1 MASSRSFIL
10 LKIVIL
16 LFSISMELYAT
27 VKIMPLGDSITYDNG
42 YADVKNP
49 RPEGERSAYRNYLW
63 YQLNDA
69 GYVVDFVGSRR
80 AGQSIVP
87 AFDPDNEGYPG
98 WTSYDLAE
106 GTYAWL
112 QQSSPDV
119 ILLHA
124 GSMDQQT
131 SPAGI
136 EMILN
141 EVDTYE
147 ANSGHSITVVL
158 ALIINRRSYAK
169 WVTVLNSKVKAMAE
183 ARIQNGD
190 KIVIVDMENGAGI
203 DYNKDMADPA
213 HPTNEGYTKMA
224 IVWYNAL
231 IALPIMQRR
240 TEEFVL
246 RFYKH
251 ILEREADTA
260 GLEYW
265 AEELKHATATS
276 VAIGFFKSEEY
287 KAMDLNSEE
296 FIRILYHTMFDR
308 EAEAEGLTYWTDK
321 LNSGEKRVD
330 IMAGFFNSKEFK
342 DLAESFGVVAISD
355 TDRAWLRTHSL
366 GD

>member
-1 MASSRSFIL
+1 MFP
-10 LKIVIL
+10 KIVIFL
-16 LFSISMELYAT
+16 LTISMELYAT
-27 VKIMPLGDSITYDNG
+27 VKIMPMGDSITYDNG

-63 YQLNDA
+63 YQLSDA

-147 ANSGHSITVVL
+147 ANSGQSVTVIL
-158 ALIINRRSYAK
+158 ALIINRRSYAE
-169 WVTVLNSKVKAMAE
+169 WVTVLNSKVKAMAS

-203 DYNKDMADPA
+203 DYIKDMADPA
-213 HPTNEGYTKMA
+213 HPTDEGYAKIAT
-224 IVWYNAL
+224 VWYNAL
-231 IALPIMQRR
+231 TNLPIMQRE
-240 TEEFVL
+240 TQEFVL
-246 RFYKH
+246 RFYKY
-251 ILEREADTA
+251 ILEREADAA

-265 AEELKHATATS
+265 AEELRHSTATY
-276 VAIGFFKSEEY
+276 VAIGFFRSEEY

-296 FIRILYHTMFDR
+296 FIHILYHTMFDR
-308 EAEAEGLTYWTDK
+308 EAEAAGLTYWMDK
-321 LNSGEKRVD
+321 LNSGTQRVD
-330 IMAGFFNSKEFK
+330 IMASFFNSQEFK
-342 DLAESFGVVAISD
+342 DLAESFGIVAISD
-355 TDRAWLRTHSL
+355 ADREWLRTHSL